1 MDVKNLI
8 KNECINLLKEE
19 AIQFI
24 VEWLNTTRG
33 NISKEQ
39 ERLVDQE
46 ILRGACLYRH
56 PPYNILY
63 NNIDIIRKGIPI
75 LDFEDCRLII
85 SIILEDGLYIEYNNA
100 RVKLKV

>member
-8 KNECINLLKEE
+8 KDECINLLKEE
-19 AIQFI
+19 TIQFI
-24 VEWLNTTRG
+24 VEWVITTRS

-56 PPYNILY
+56 PPYSILY

-85 SIILEDGLYIEYNNA
+85 NIILEDGLYIEYNNA
-100 RVKLKV
+100 RVKLKT